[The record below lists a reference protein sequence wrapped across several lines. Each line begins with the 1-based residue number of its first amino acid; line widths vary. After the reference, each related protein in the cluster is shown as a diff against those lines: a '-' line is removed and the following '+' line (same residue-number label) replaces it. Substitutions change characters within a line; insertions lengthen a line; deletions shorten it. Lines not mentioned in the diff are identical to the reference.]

1 MCIELTFK
9 LYIMCLSPE
18 YCPEDNV
25 TYPCMDC
32 NECVEEWSMD
42 YSIEEEEIEKPVYTG
57 FFPAYSI
64 NEAIDLF
71 KSKFGN
77 ANVKSFPINHGK
89 HRLKHNYQA
98 TADAL
103 PF

>member
-1 MCIELTFK
+1 
-9 LYIMCLSPE
+9 MCLSPE

-25 TYPCMDC
+25 TYPCMEC
-32 NECVEEWSMD
+32 KECVEEWSSED
-42 YSIEEEEIEKPVYTG
+42 YSLELEEEEKKEPVYTG
-57 FFPAYSI
+57 FFPDYSI
-64 NEAIDLF
+64 KEAIQLL

-77 ANVKSFPINHGK
+77 VKSFPENHGK
-89 HRLKHNYQA
+89 HRLKRDYQA

>member
-1 MCIELTFK
+1 
-9 LYIMCLSPE
+9 MCLSPE

-25 TYPCMDC
+25 TYPCMEC
-32 NECVEEWSMD
+32 KECVEEYLIDESD
-42 YSIEEEEIEKPVYTG
+42 EESTDKSDEEEDEKEPVYTG

-64 NEAIDLF
+64 NEAIELL

-77 ANVKSFPINHGK
+77 VKSFPENHGK
-89 HRLKHNYQA
+89 HRLKRNYQE